1 MTNAK
6 SVPSRLILRCADAE
20 VLRMCREFSGWLQQ
34 RGIVLVEDAPE
45 GVNWQHD
52 VCLRD
57 FDPEDQA
64 CKTPSGCRDLFLV
77 ERRDLE
83 ALKRSHPGGLD
94 PNVLLKPVTRAT
106 LWAFLDSAFTV
117 PEDRAASQ
125 MQTLREDRDDILQSL
140 IETNL
145 RLQRYDQE
153 RTAFLARAVHEFRA
167 PLTALTGYFG
177 LILDNKLGP
186 LTASQADAL
195 KHMRLSA
202 ERLSRMVGEMLM
214 VSAGRSVHHPAT
226 LRKGNLARCV
236 DQALREILPACQ
248 RKQIRVTVNLEP
260 QQGPLYFDESQIEQ
274 VLLNLLDNSAKF
286 TPKEGF
292 IEITGRPDF
301 WDRRVIRP
309 AAASAREN
317 RRIIESSRPNSYR
330 ISIHDSGPGIQPGM
344 VDEIFEEYTS
354 QENGDERCGT
364 GLGLAICKL
373 FINRHNGR
381 IWAESDLRGA
391 SFSFVMPTGTQPELW
406 SSDPVMTFAQQAV
419 H

>member
-6 SVPSRLILRCADAE
+6 SVPSRLILRCADPE
-20 VLRMCREFSGWLQQ
+20 VLRLCREFSGWLQQ

-45 GVNWQHD
+45 GVNCQHD
-52 VCLRD
+52 VCLREY
-57 FDPEDQA
+57 DPKDQA
-64 CKTPSGCRDLFLV
+64 RDTQSGCRELFLV
-77 ERRDLE
+77 ERQHLE
-83 ALKRSHPGGLD
+83 ALKRSHGGGLD

-106 LWAFLDSAFTV
+106 LWAFLDAAFSV
-117 PEDRAASQ
+117 SEDNAASQ
-125 MQTLREDRDDILQSL
+125 MRSLREDRDDILQSL

-177 LILDNKLGP
+177 LILDHQLGP
-186 LTASQADAL
+186 LTASQVDAL

-202 ERLSRMVGEMLM
+202 ERLSRMVGEMLL
-214 VSAGRSVHHPAT
+214 VSAGHSVHQPTT

-236 DQALREILPACQ
+236 DQALHEILPTCQ
-248 RKQIRVTVNLEP
+248 RKKIRVTVNLES

-286 TPKEGF
+286 TPQDGL
-292 IEITGRPDF
+292 IEITGHPHF

-317 RRIIESSRPNSYR
+317 RRRIESSRPNSYR
-330 ISIHDSGPGIQPGM
+330 IDIHDSGLGIQPGM

-354 QENGDERCGT
+354 QDSGDARCGT

-373 FINRHNGR
+373 FLNRHNGR
-381 IWAESDLRGA
+381 IWAESSEDGGL
-391 SFSFVMPTGTQPELW
+391 FSFVLPTGTQPEFW
-406 SSDPVMTFAQQAV
+406 SADPVMTFAQQAV